1 MPFLPPKPRS
11 GTVIIF
17 RVTRDPTH
25 GVGPAVP
32 SAGGHR
38 LLKSTKSSPKAKK
51 VAKPAKAAPKS
62 SASKLLKKPAPNG
75 RAKVR
80 VAPAKTQPAVPAK
93 KDAPKS
99 GKRQVEIK
107 PAKPVVP
114 VKAIKAGK
122 AVKAEVPA
130 AVVAPAPP
138 DQDAA
143 PVYTIEPIAAVGHIE
158 RKPMPPLPPPK
169 RSQSKKLDPPTK
181 LNLGKMTYS
190 FEDGGAEMRDLL
202 GGKGSGLGEMTRI
215 GLPVPPGF
223 TITTEVCRRY
233 MELGRQLPPG
243 LEEEMHRRIAELER
257 KTGKEFGGETN
268 PLLVSVRSGARVSMP
283 GMMDTVLNLGLN
295 NRTCNALVVLTK
307 NDKFAWDA
315 YRRFVQMFATVVL
328 GMKRDPFEEV
338 VKRYISKARIESESE
353 LTALAFRNM
362 TSEFK
367 ALVRHHTKKDFPEDV
382 FVQLRMAVEAVFN
395 SWNSKRAIEYRK
407 HERIPDW
414 WGTAVNVVT
423 MVFGNMGEDSGT
435 GVAFTRNPSTGEKKL
450 YGEFLPNAQGEDVVS
465 GSRTPFKITELER
478 RNPKLYKQF
487 ADIAT
492 TLEKHYH
499 DMQDIEF
506 TVERAKLYV
515 LQTRSGKRSA
525 AAAIQI
531 AADMVKEHLIS
542 REEALTRIDPASI
555 QALLH
560 AQLDE
565 KAAAHPLTKGL
576 NASPGA
582 AAGIA
587 VFDPDTAVEMRR
599 QNKRTILVR
608 PMTTPD
614 DVHGM
619 IASEGILTSQGGAT
633 SHAAVVAR
641 GMGKPAVVGTESILI
656 DLRSRSFTVKGHV
669 VHEGDP
675 ITIDGTTGNVY
686 LGELGMQAAKMSS
699 QFQHILTWADDYK
712 RLGVWANADTP
723 EDAQKARD
731 FGAEGIGL
739 CRTEHMFMQ
748 TERLPVVQE
757 MIMAETPDSRRK
769 CLEQLL
775 PMQRDDFRGIL
786 KAMKGLPVTIRL
798 LDPPLHEFLPSLE
811 ELLVE
816 TTELRVT
823 KGDPS
828 LLAKKDKILRRV
840 RTLHESNP
848 MLGLRV
854 CRLGIVYPEIYQMQV
869 RGIMEAAVE
878 LKKEKVDARPL
889 IMIPGVGTVTEMKAL
904 RDLVVNEAER
914 ILKEAGVKVHY
925 EVGTMIELPR
935 ACLVAHRI
943 AEHAEFFSFGTNDL
957 TQTVFGYSRDDAE
970 GSFIPVYLE
979 RKILREDPF
988 KIIDQDGVGEMMKM
1002 AMERGRMSRPD
1013 LKIGICGEHGGEP
1026 TSVDFCHK
1034 IGLDYVSCSPFR
1046 VPVARLAAAQSVLR
1060 ERAAAAAAATDGK
1073 KKKVDQ
1079 D

>member
-1 MPFLPPKPRS
+1 ML
-11 GTVIIF
+11 G
-17 RVTRDPTH
+17 
-25 GVGPAVP
+25 
-32 SAGGHR
+32 
-38 LLKSTKSSPKAKK
+38 
-51 VAKPAKAAPKS
+51 
-62 SASKLLKKPAPNG
+62 
-75 RAKVR
+75 
-80 VAPAKTQPAVPAK
+80 
-93 KDAPKS
+93 
-99 GKRQVEIK
+99 E
-107 PAKPVVP
+107 
-114 VKAIKAGK
+114 
-122 AVKAEVPA
+122 
-130 AVVAPAPP
+130 
-138 DQDAA
+138 
-143 PVYTIEPIAAVGHIE
+143 IE

-169 RSQSKKLDPPTK
+169 RVQPKKLEPPTK
-181 LNLGKMTYS
+181 LNLVKMTYS
-190 FEDGGAEMRDLL
+190 FEEGGAELRDLL
-202 GGKGSGLGEMTRI
+202 GGKGAGLGEMTRI

-243 LEEEMHRRIAELER
+243 LEEEIHRRVAELER
-257 KTGKEFGGETN
+257 KTGKEFGGETD

-328 GMKRDPFEEV
+328 GMKREPFDEV
-338 VKRYISKARIESESE
+338 VKRYIAKARIDSESD

-395 SWNSKRAIEYRK
+395 SRNSKRAIEYRK
-407 HERIPDW
+407 HEWIPDW
-414 WGTAVNVVT
+414 WGTAVHVVA

-435 GVAFTRNPSTGEKKL
+435 GVAFTRNPSTGDKKL

-465 GSRTPFKITELER
+465 GSRTPFPIAELEK

-487 ADIAT
+487 ADIAA

-515 LQTRSGKRSA
+515 LQCRSGKRSA

-531 AADMVKEHLIS
+531 AADMVKEHLIQ
-542 REEALTRIDPASI
+542 REEALARIDPASI

-565 KAAAHPLTKGL
+565 KARGTPLTKGL

-587 VFDPDTAVEMRR
+587 VFDPDTAVEMKRD
-599 QNKRTILVR
+599 NKKTILVR

-656 DLRSRSFTVKGHV
+656 DLRSRTFTVKGQV
-669 VHEGDP
+669 VREGDP

-686 LGELGMQAAKMSS
+686 LGELPMQAARLST
-699 QFQHILTWADDYK
+699 QFQHILSWADDFK
-712 RLGVWANADTP
+712 RLGVYANADTP

-811 ELLVE
+811 DLLVE
-816 TTELRVT
+816 TTELRVS
-823 KGDPS
+823 KSDPS
-828 LLAKKDKILRRV
+828 LLAKKEKILRRV
-840 RTLHESNP
+840 RALHESNP

-869 RGIMEAAVE
+869 RGIMEAAAE
-878 LKKEKVDARPL
+878 LKKEKIDARPL

-970 GSFIPVYLE
+970 GSFIPVYLD

-988 KIIDQDGVGEMMKM
+988 QVIDQDGVGEMMKM
-1002 AMERGRMSRPD
+1002 AMERGRMSRED
-1013 LKIGICGEHGGEP
+1013 LKIGICGEHGGDP
-1026 TSVDFCHK
+1026 TSVEFCHK

-1046 VPVARLAAAQSVLR
+1046 VPVARLAAARSVLR
-1060 ERAAAAAAATDGK
+1060 EQADAAAAAADGK

>member
-1 MPFLPPKPRS
+1 LKTGKTVKSKARASKKP
-11 GTVIIF
+11 
-17 RVTRDPTH
+17 
-25 GVGPAVP
+25 A
-32 SAGGHR
+32 
-38 LLKSTKSSPKAKK
+38 PKAAKPVPAKSAKPAKLAKPVKSAKAIK
-51 VAKPAKAAPKS
+51 VAKP
-62 SASKLLKKPAPNG
+62 
-75 RAKVR
+75 
-80 VAPAKTQPAVPAK
+80 VAV
-93 KDAPKS
+93 
-99 GKRQVEIK
+99 
-107 PAKPVVP
+107 AKPVVAAKSVKLASPAKNGKPVPP
-114 VKAIKAGK
+114 VKGPKLSAAAK
-122 AVKAEVPA
+122 AVKAAEAQGLVMAEVTETVPA
-130 AVVAPAPP
+130 VPVEVLIPP
-138 DQDAA
+138 L
-143 PVYTIEPIAAVGHIE
+143 GHIE
-158 RKPMPPLPPPK
+158 RRPMPKLPTQRVKTP
-169 RSQSKKLDPPTK
+169 KKLDPPSK
-181 LNLGKMTYS
+181 LHLGKMTYT
-190 FEDGGAEMRDLL
+190 FEDGGADMRDLL
-202 GGKGSGLGEMTRI
+202 GGKGAGLGEMTRI

-233 MELGRQLPPG
+233 VELGRQFPPG
-243 LEEEMHRRIAELER
+243 LEEEIHRRISELER

-328 GMKRDPFEEV
+328 GMKRDPFDEV
-338 VKRYISKARIESESE
+338 IERYVAKARIPSESD

-367 ALVRHHTKKDFPEDV
+367 ALVRHYTKKDFPEDV
-382 FVQLRMAVEAVFN
+382 YSQLRMAVDAVFN
-395 SWNSKRAIEYRK
+395 SWNSKRAQEYRK

-465 GSRTPFKITELER
+465 GSRTPLSITELEKR
-478 RNPKLYKQF
+478 SPKLFKQF
-487 ADIAT
+487 LEIAA

-506 TVERAKLYV
+506 TVERGKLFI
-515 LQTRSGKRSA
+515 LQCRSGKRSA

-531 AADMVKEHLIS
+531 AADMVKEHHIT
-542 REEALTRIDPASI
+542 RDEAVMRIDPGSI

-560 AQLDE
+560 AQLDD
-565 KAAAHPLTKGL
+565 KVKVKPATRGL
-576 NASPGA
+576 NAAPGA
-582 AAGIA
+582 ATGVV
-587 VFDPDTAVEMRR
+587 VFEPDEAVELKRE
-599 QNKRTILVR
+599 NKRCVLVR

-619 IASEGILTSQGGAT
+619 IAAEGILTSQGGAT

-641 GMGKPAVVGTESILI
+641 GMGKPAVVGCEAILI
-656 DLRSRSFTVKGHV
+656 DLRARQFTIKGTNIVVKA
-669 VHEGDP
+669 GDP
-675 ITIDGTTGNVY
+675 ITIDGTTGYVY
-686 LGELGMQAAKMSS
+686 LEEMPMQAARISP
-699 QFQHILTWADDYK
+699 QFQHILTWADEYK

-748 TERLPVVQE
+748 QERLPVVQE

-775 PMQRDDFRGIL
+775 PMQREDFKGIL

-811 ELLVE
+811 DLLVE
-816 TTELRVT
+816 TTELRIT
-823 KGDPS
+823 KSDAT

-840 RTLHESNP
+840 RALHESNP

-869 RGIMEAAVE
+869 RAIVEAAVE
-878 LKKEKVDARPL
+878 LRKEKIDARPF
-889 IMIPGVGTVTEMKAL
+889 IMIPGVGTVTEMIAVKG
-904 RDLVVNEAER
+904 LVVKEAER
-914 ILKEAGVKVHY
+914 IIKEAGVKLAY
-925 EVGTMIELPR
+925 QVGTMIELPR

-943 AEHAEFFSFGTNDL
+943 ADHAEFFSFGTNDL

-970 GSFIPVYLE
+970 GTFIPAYLE
-979 RKILREDPF
+979 KKILREDPF
-988 KIIDQDGVGEMMKM
+988 QVIDRDGVGEMMRM
-1002 AMERGRMSRPD
+1002 AMERGRSTRPD
-1013 LKIGICGEHGGEP
+1013 IKLGICGEHGGDP
-1026 TSVDFCHK
+1026 TSVTFCHEL
-1034 IGLDYVSCSPFR
+1034 GLDYVSCSPFR
-1046 VPVARLAAAQSVLR
+1046 VPVARMAAAQAVLR
-1060 ERAAAAAAATDGK
+1060 ERAAADKAPK
-1073 KKKVDQ
+1073 KKDQ

>member
-1 MPFLPPKPRS
+1 MKAKSRSTKTLKPPARK
-11 GTVIIF
+11 
-17 RVTRDPTH
+17 
-25 GVGPAVP
+25 PAVKKAAAK
-32 SAGGHR
+32 SAAAKSSRPLRSVKADGR
-38 LLKSTKSSPKAKK
+38 LKSA
-51 VAKPAKAAPKS
+51 AAKAQ
-62 SASKLLKKPAPNG
+62 AS
-75 RAKVR
+75 
-80 VAPAKTQPAVPAK
+80 AKTQAGAK
-93 KDAPKS
+93 AQVALPSKEPQLIMAPVD
-99 GKRQVEIK
+99 GKPSV
-107 PAKPVVP
+107 
-114 VKAIKAGK
+114 
-122 AVKAEVPA
+122 
-130 AVVAPAPP
+130 PP
-138 DQDAA
+138 DPDAGMMA
-143 PVYTIEPIAAVGHIE
+143 GVKMATIPVMGDIE
-158 RKPMPPLPPPK
+158 RKPMPPIPAPK
-169 RSQSKKLDPPTK
+169 KAVSRKLEPPTK
-181 LNLGKMTYS
+181 STLGKMTYT
-190 FEDGGAEMRDLL
+190 FEEGGAAMRELL
-202 GGKGSGLGEMTRI
+202 GGKGAGLSEMTRI

-233 MELGRQLPPG
+233 LELGRQLPSG
-243 LEEEMHRRIAELER
+243 LDEEIHKRMAELER

-295 NRTCNALVVLTK
+295 NRTCNALIVLTK

-328 GMKRDPFEEV
+328 GMRRDPFDEV
-338 VKRYISKARIESESE
+338 VKRYVAKARVPSESD

-382 FVQLRMAVEAVFN
+382 FIQLRMAVEAVFG
-395 SWNSKRAIEYRK
+395 SWNSKRAIEYRRY
-407 HERIPDW
+407 ERIPDW

-435 GVAFTRNPSTGEKKL
+435 GVAFTRNPSTGEKTL
-450 YGEFLPNAQGEDVVS
+450 YGEFLQNAQGEDVVS
-465 GSRTPFKITELER
+465 GSRTPVKISVLEKQQ
-478 RNPKLYKQF
+478 PKIYKQF
-487 ADIAT
+487 LDIASK
-492 TLEKHYH
+492 LEKHYR

-506 TVERAKLYV
+506 TVERAKLFV
-515 LQTRSGKRSA
+515 LQCRSGKRSA
-525 AAAIQI
+525 AAAVQI

-542 REEALTRIDPASI
+542 REEALMRIEPASL

-560 AQLDE
+560 AQIDE
-565 KAAAHPLTKGL
+565 KASKSAVIAKGL
-576 NASPGA
+576 NAAPGA
-582 AAGIA
+582 AAGVV
-587 VFDPDTAVEMRR
+587 VFDPDVAVEMHR
-599 QNKRTILVR
+599 QGKHVILVR

-619 IASEGILTSQGGAT
+619 VAAQGILTSQGGAT

-641 GMGKPAVVGTESILI
+641 GMGKPAVVGCESLLI
-656 DLRSRSFTVKGHV
+656 DLRARQFSVKGEV
-669 VHEGDP
+669 VNEGDP

-686 LGELGMQAAKMSS
+686 RGELKMQAARLSP
-699 QFQHILTWADDYK
+699 QFGHVLKWADEFK
-712 RLGVWANADTP
+712 RLGVYANADTP
-723 EDAQKARD
+723 EDAAKARD

-775 PMQRDDFRGIL
+775 PMQREDFQNIFR
-786 KAMKGLPVTIRL
+786 AMKGLPVTVRL

-811 ELLVE
+811 DLLVE
-816 TTELRVT
+816 VTELRLT
-823 KGDPS
+823 KGDATVLS
-828 LLAKKDKILRRV
+828 QKERLLRRV

-869 RGIMEAAVE
+869 RAIMEAAVE
-878 LKKEKVDARPL
+878 VKKEKNDVRPL

-904 RDLVVNEAER
+904 RDLVSNEAER
-914 ILKEAGVKVHY
+914 IIKASGVKVPY
-925 EVGTMIELPR
+925 QVGTMIELPR
-935 ACLVAHRI
+935 ACIVAHRI

-970 GSFIPVYLE
+970 GSFIPVYLD

-988 KIIDQDGVGEMMKM
+988 QVIDQDGVGEMMKM
-1002 AMERGRMSRPD
+1002 ALQRGHLTRPD
-1013 LKIGICGEHGGEP
+1013 MKVGICGEHGGDP
-1026 TSVDFCHK
+1026 KSVHFCHD

-1046 VPVARLAAAQSVLR
+1046 VPIARLAAAQIVLR
-1060 ERAAAAAAATDGK
+1060 EKEKERGSGAK
-1073 KKKVDQ
+1073 PDQ

>member
-1 MPFLPPKPRS
+1 MA
-11 GTVIIF
+11 V
-17 RVTRDPTH
+17 DPDF
-25 GVGPAVP
+25 AASRLFCWSALSREEP
-32 SAGGHR
+32 S
-38 LLKSTKSSPKAKK
+38 LKTGKT
-51 VAKPAKAAPKS
+51 
-62 SASKLLKKPAPNG
+62 SATAKKPAPKKSPPI
-75 RAKVR
+75 A
-80 VAPAKTQPAVPAK
+80 AK
-93 KDAPKS
+93 KA
-99 GKRQVEIK
+99 K
-107 PAKPVVP
+107 PAAKSIAPPKAAKPSKKPEV
-114 VKAIKAGK
+114 
-122 AVKAEVPA
+122 VKAEVAKGAASRKIVAAKAPA
-130 AVVAPAPP
+130 GKIAAAQKSGNGKSGPSTRVVEAPPVNGEAVVAVAAPP
-138 DQDAA
+138 
-143 PVYTIEPIAAVGHIE
+143 PIDLIPPLGYVE
-158 RKPMPPLPPPK
+158 RRPMPKLPTS
-169 RSQSKKLDPPTK
+169 RNRVQKKPDPPTK
-181 LNLGKMTYS
+181 LHLGKMTYT
-190 FEDGGAEMRDLL
+190 FEEGGAELRDIL
-202 GGKGSGLGEMTRI
+202 GGKGAGLGEMTRI

-233 MELGRQLPPG
+233 MELGRQFPPG
-243 LEEEMHRRIAELER
+243 LEEEIHRRIAELER

-338 VKRYISKARIESESE
+338 IERYVAKARIASDSE

-367 ALVRHHTKKDFPEDV
+367 ALVRHYTKKDFPEDV
-382 FVQLRMAVEAVFN
+382 YSQLRMAVDAVFN
-395 SWNSKRAIEYRK
+395 SWNSKRAQEYRK

-465 GSRTPFKITELER
+465 GSRTPMKITELDR
-478 RNPKLYKQF
+478 RNPKLFKQF
-487 ADIAT
+487 NEYASL
-492 TLEKHYH
+492 LEKHYH

-506 TVERAKLYV
+506 TVERGRLYI
-515 LQTRSGKRSA
+515 LQCRSGKRSA

-531 AADMVKEHLIS
+531 AADMVKEHHIT
-542 REEALTRIDPASI
+542 REEAVMRIDPASI

-560 AQLDE
+560 AQLDD
-565 KAAAHPLTKGL
+565 KIKIKPVTRGL

-582 AAGIA
+582 AAGVV
-587 VFDPDTAVEMRR
+587 VFEPDTAVEYKR
-599 QNKRTILVR
+599 QNKRCVLVR
-608 PMTTPD
+608 PMTAPD

-619 IASEGILTSQGGAT
+619 YAAEGILTSQGGAT

-641 GMGKPAVVGTESILI
+641 GMGKPAVVGCEAILI
-656 DLRSRSFTVKGHV
+656 DLRARQFAIKGTNII

-686 LGELGMQAAKMSS
+686 LEELPMQAAKMSG
-699 QFQHILTWADDYK
+699 QFQHLLQWADEYK

-748 TERLPVVQE
+748 QERLPVVQE

-775 PMQRDDFRGIL
+775 PMQRDDFKGIL

-811 ELLVE
+811 DLLVE
-816 TTELRVT
+816 TTELRVS
-823 KGDPS
+823 KSDPS

-840 RTLHESNP
+840 RALHENNP

-869 RGIMEAAVE
+869 RAIVEAAVE
-878 LKKEKVDARPL
+878 LRKEKIDARPF
-889 IMIPGVGTVTEMKAL
+889 IMIPGVGTVTEMIAV
-904 RDLVVNEAER
+904 RGLVVKEAER
-914 ILKEAGVKVHY
+914 IIKEGGVKLPY
-925 EVGTMIELPR
+925 QVGTMIELPR

-943 AEHAEFFSFGTNDL
+943 ADHAEFFSFGTNDL

-970 GSFIPVYLE
+970 GTFIPAYLE
-979 RKILREDPF
+979 KKILREDPF
-988 KIIDQDGVGEMMKM
+988 QVIDQDGVGEMMRM
-1002 AMERGRMSRPD
+1002 AMERGRMTRPD
-1013 LKIGICGEHGGEP
+1013 LKIGICGEHGGDP
-1026 TSVDFCHK
+1026 SSVAFCHDL
-1034 IGLDYVSCSPFR
+1034 GLDYVSCSPFR
-1046 VPVARLAAAQSVLR
+1046 VPVARLAASQVVLR
-1060 ERAAAAAAATDGK
+1060 ERAAAEKGAK
-1073 KKKVDQ
+1073 KKEQ

>member
-1 MPFLPPKPRS
+1 
-11 GTVIIF
+11 
-17 RVTRDPTH
+17 
-25 GVGPAVP
+25 
-32 SAGGHR
+32 
-38 LLKSTKSSPKAKK
+38 
-51 VAKPAKAAPKS
+51 
-62 SASKLLKKPAPNG
+62 
-75 RAKVR
+75 
-80 VAPAKTQPAVPAK
+80 
-93 KDAPKS
+93 
-99 GKRQVEIK
+99 
-107 PAKPVVP
+107 
-114 VKAIKAGK
+114 
-122 AVKAEVPA
+122 
-130 AVVAPAPP
+130 
-138 DQDAA
+138 
-143 PVYTIEPIAAVGHIE
+143 
-158 RKPMPPLPPPK
+158 
-169 RSQSKKLDPPTK
+169 
-181 LNLGKMTYS
+181 MTYA
-190 FEDGGAEMRDLL
+190 FEEGSAQLRDLL
-202 GGKGSGLGEMTRI
+202 GGKGAGMAEMTRI
-215 GLPVPPGF
+215 GMPVPPGF

-233 MELGRQLPPG
+233 YELGRQLPPG
-243 LEEEMHRRIAELER
+243 VEEEIHRRMVELER
-257 KTGKEFGGETN
+257 KTGKEFGGEQD
-268 PLLVSVRSGARVSMP
+268 PLFVSVRSGSRVSMP

-328 GMKRDPFEEV
+328 GMKRDPFDEV
-338 VKRYISKARIESESE
+338 VGRYTAKARVNSESE

-382 FVQLRMAVEAVFN
+382 FSQLKMAVEAVFN
-395 SWNSKRAIEYRK
+395 SWNSKRAIEYRH
-407 HERIPDW
+407 HERYPDW
-414 WGTAVNVVT
+414 WGTAVSVVA
-423 MVFGNMGEDSGT
+423 MVFGNMGDDSGT
-435 GVAFTRNPSTGEKKL
+435 GVAFTRDPSTGAKKL
-450 YGEFLPNAQGEDVVS
+450 YGEFLANAQGEDVVS
-465 GSRTPFKITELER
+465 GSRTPVKISELEKR
-478 RNPKLYKQF
+478 HPKLYKQF
-487 ADIAT
+487 VDIAA
-492 TLEKHYH
+492 TLERHYH
-499 DMQDIEF
+499 EMQDIEF
-506 TVERAKLYV
+506 TIERGRLYI
-515 LQTRSGKRSA
+515 LQCRAGKRSA

-531 AADMVKEHLIS
+531 AADMVKEHYIE
-542 REEALTRIDPASI
+542 RDEALMRIDPASI

-565 KAAAHPLTKGL
+565 KTGGTPIAKGL
-576 NASPGA
+576 NAAPGA
-582 AAGIA
+582 ASGVV
-587 VFDPDTAVEMRR
+587 VFDPDVAVEMKRDG
-599 QNKRTILVR
+599 KRTILVR

-641 GMGKPAVVGTESILI
+641 GMGKPAVVGCESLLI
-656 DLRSRSFTVKGHV
+656 DLRARQFTVKGETV
-669 VHEGDP
+669 REGDP
-675 ITIDGTTGNVY
+675 LTIDGTTGNVY
-686 LGELGMQAAKMSS
+686 RGELPMQAAKLTP
-699 QFQHILTWADDYK
+699 QFEHILKWADEHK

-748 TERLPVVQE
+748 TERLPIVQE

-775 PMQRDDFRGIL
+775 PMQREDFAGIL

-816 TTELRVT
+816 TTELRVG

-828 LLAKKDKILRRV
+828 LLARREKVLRRV
-840 RTLHESNP
+840 RALHESNP

-869 RGIMEAAVE
+869 RGIIEAAVE
-878 LKKEKVDARPL
+878 LKGQKIDVRPL
-889 IMIPGVGTVTEMKAL
+889 IMIPGVGLVTEMKAL

-914 ILKEAGVKVHY
+914 ILKEAGVKIPY
-925 EVGTMIELPR
+925 QVGTMIELPR

-970 GSFIPVYLE
+970 GSFIPVYLD

-988 KIIDQDGVGEMMKM
+988 QVIDRDGVGEMMRM
-1002 AMERGRMSRPD
+1002 ALERGRMARPD
-1013 LKIGICGEHGGEP
+1013 MKVGICGEHGGEP
-1026 TSVDFCHK
+1026 TSVEYCHK
-1034 IGLDYVSCSPFR
+1034 LGLDYVSCSPFR
-1046 VPVARLAAAQSVLR
+1046 VPVARLAAAQTVLR
-1060 ERAAAAAAATDGK
+1060 ERAEQSPPAQK
-1073 KKKVDQ
+1073 KTDQ

>member
-1 MPFLPPKPRS
+1 
-11 GTVIIF
+11 
-17 RVTRDPTH
+17 
-25 GVGPAVP
+25 
-32 SAGGHR
+32 
-38 LLKSTKSSPKAKK
+38 LKSTKSSPAKAK
-51 VAKPAKAAPKS
+51 
-62 SASKLLKKPAPNG
+62 
-75 RAKVR
+75 
-80 VAPAKTQPAVPAK
+80 
-93 KDAPKS
+93 
-99 GKRQVEIK
+99 K
-107 PAKPVVP
+107 PAKPTARAAKP
-114 VKAIKAGK
+114 VKAAAKPVKKPSLPVK
-122 AVKAEVPA
+122 AVKAAPALKPAVAAKSAVKPGAVKAAATKTAVAVKPAPKAPPAKPLTKKEAAKAAEAAAA
-130 AVVAPAPP
+130 AVAAAAAAAAQAAPP
-138 DQDAA
+138 ANDGE
-143 PVYTIEPIAAVGHIE
+143 PVYKVEPIPMVGHIE
-158 RKPMPPLPPPK
+158 RKPMPPLPPAK
-169 RSQSKKLDPPTK
+169 KAQSKKVDPPTK

-190 FEDGGAEMRDLL
+190 FEEGGAELRELL
-202 GGKGSGLGEMTRI
+202 GGKGAGLGEMTRI

-243 LEEEMHRRIAELER
+243 LEEEIHRRVAELER

-328 GMKRDPFEEV
+328 GMKRDPFDEV
-338 VKRYISKARIESESE
+338 VKRYIAKARIESESD

-382 FVQLRMAVEAVFN
+382 FVQIRMAVEAVFN
-395 SWNSKRAIEYRK
+395 SWNSKRAIEYRR

-414 WGTAVNVVT
+414 WGTAVNVVA

-435 GVAFTRNPSTGEKKL
+435 GVAFTRNPSNGEKKL

-465 GSRTPFKITELER
+465 GSRTPFKISELEK

-487 ADIAT
+487 VEFASN
-492 TLEKHYH
+492 LEKHYH

-506 TVERAKLYV
+506 TVERGKLFV
-515 LQTRSGKRSA
+515 LQCRSGKRSA

-531 AADMVKEHLIS
+531 AADMVKEHLIT
-542 REEALTRIDPASI
+542 REEALARIEPASI

-565 KAAAHPLTKGL
+565 KSKAVPLTRGL

-587 VFDPDTAVEMRR
+587 VFDPDTAVEMKRE
-599 QNKRTILVR
+599 NKKTILVR

-619 IASEGILTSQGGAT
+619 IAAEGILTSQGGAT

-641 GMGKPAVVGTESILI
+641 GMGKPAVCGTESILI
-656 DLRSRSFTVKGHV
+656 DLRARQFTCKGV
-669 VHEGDP
+669 TVREGDAL
-675 ITIDGTTGNVY
+675 TIDGTTGDVY
-686 LGELGMQAAKMSS
+686 LGDLPMQAAKISP
-699 QFQHILTWADDYK
+699 QFQHILSWADDYK

-811 ELLVE
+811 DLLVE
-816 TTELRVT
+816 TTELRVS
-823 KGDPS
+823 KGDAA
-828 LLAKKDKILRRV
+828 LLSKKEKILRRV
-840 RTLHESNP
+840 RSLHESNP

-869 RGIMEAAVE
+869 RGIMEAAAE
-878 LKKEKVDARPL
+878 LKKEKVDARPY

-988 KIIDQDGVGEMMKM
+988 QVIDQDGVGEMMRM
-1002 AMERGRMSRPD
+1002 AMERGRSSRPQ
-1013 LKIGICGEHGGEP
+1013 LKMGICGEHGGDP
-1026 TSVDFCHK
+1026 TSVEFCHK

-1046 VPVARLAAAQSVLR
+1046 VPVARLAAAQSVLK
-1060 ERAAAAAAATDGK
+1060 ERTAAAAAASHKDG

>member
-1 MPFLPPKPRS
+1 MKKPTNGKASVKLSVSKAPALKAPVAKAPAAKAPAIKVPAAKVPAVKAPAAKAASVKTPPAKATASSKKGEARVVAAETLTTPAPVEAPPKPEEE
-11 GTVIIF
+11 
-17 RVTRDPTH
+17 
-25 GVGPAVP
+25 
-32 SAGGHR
+32 
-38 LLKSTKSSPKAKK
+38 
-51 VAKPAKAAPKS
+51 
-62 SASKLLKKPAPNG
+62 
-75 RAKVR
+75 
-80 VAPAKTQPAVPAK
+80 Q
-93 KDAPKS
+93 
-99 GKRQVEIK
+99 E
-107 PAKPVVP
+107 
-114 VKAIKAGK
+114 
-122 AVKAEVPA
+122 
-130 AVVAPAPP
+130 
-138 DQDAA
+138 
-143 PVYTIEPIAAVGHIE
+143 PVYKIEPIPVLGDIV

-169 RSQSKKLDPPTK
+169 RAQTKKLDPPTK
-181 LNLGKMTYS
+181 LNLVKMTYS
-190 FEDGGAEMRDLL
+190 FEEGGAELRDLL
-202 GGKGSGLGEMTRI
+202 GGKGAGLGEMTRI

-243 LEEEMHRRIAELER
+243 LEEEIHRRVAELER
-257 KTGKEFGGETN
+257 KTGKEFGGETD

-328 GMKRDPFEEV
+328 GMKREPFDEV
-338 VKRYISKARIESESE
+338 VKRYIAKARIDSESD

-414 WGTAVNVVT
+414 WGTAVNVVA

-435 GVAFTRNPSTGEKKL
+435 GVAFTRNPSTGDKKL

-465 GSRTPFKITELER
+465 GSRTPFPIAELEK

-487 ADIAT
+487 ADIAAS
-492 TLEKHYH
+492 LEKHYH

-506 TVERAKLYV
+506 TVERGKLYV
-515 LQTRSGKRSA
+515 LQCRSGKRSA

-531 AADMVKEHLIS
+531 AADMVKEHLIQ
-542 REEALTRIDPASI
+542 REEALTRIDPGSI

-560 AQLDE
+560 AQLDD
-565 KAAAHPLTKGL
+565 KARPAPLTKGL
-576 NASPGA
+576 NAAPGA
-582 AAGIA
+582 AAGIV
-587 VFDPDTAVEMRR
+587 VFDPDTAVEMKRE
-599 QNKRTILVR
+599 NKKTILVR

-619 IASEGILTSQGGAT
+619 IAAEGILTSQGGAT

-656 DLRSRSFTVKGHV
+656 DLRSRTFTVKGHV
-669 VHEGDP
+669 VREGDS

-686 LGELGMQAAKMSS
+686 LGELPMQAARLSS
-699 QFQHILTWADDYK
+699 QFQHILAWADDFK
-712 RLGVWANADTP
+712 RLGVYANADTP

-748 TERLPVVQE
+748 IERLPIVQE

-811 ELLVE
+811 DLLVE
-816 TTELRVT
+816 TTELRVN
-823 KGDPS
+823 KSDPS
-828 LLAKKDKILRRV
+828 LLAKKEKVLRRV
-840 RTLHESNP
+840 RALHESNP

-869 RGIMEAAVE
+869 RGIMEAAAE
-878 LKKEKVDARPL
+878 LKKEKIDARPL

-970 GSFIPVYLE
+970 SSFIPVYLD

-988 KIIDQDGVGEMMKM
+988 QVIDQDGVGEMMKM
-1002 AMERGRMSRPD
+1002 AMERGRMTRED
-1013 LKIGICGEHGGEP
+1013 LKIGICGEHGGDP
-1026 TSVDFCHK
+1026 TSVEFCHK

-1046 VPVARLAAAQSVLR
+1046 VPVARLAAARSVLR
-1060 ERAAAAAAATDGK
+1060 EQAEAAAAASDGK